1 MALAQAARGAGAA
14 GNLRRMPEAD
24 PVSREHPIILQ
35 SSLVQ
40 TGPTGQKFIQI
51 TPIAI
56 VATSEPATL
65 LPAR

>member
-1 MALAQAARGAGAA
+1 
-14 GNLRRMPEAD
+14 
-24 PVSREHPIILQ
+24 
-35 SSLVQ
+35 VQ

-65 LPAR
+65 LLLSGSLGVLLIATAINRMRRLAS